1 MVVGALATPQLQT
14 LRNLVPPLV
23 ATRYKGQA
31 GKVGVLGGCSD
42 YTGAP
47 FYAAISALKLRH
59 ISPLPKG
66 LEEIFSRF
74 KKIYV
79 VEMND
84 GGVHGYGQLA
94 GVLRARFADPRIRG
108 INKTDALRWKVWE
121 IIDRV
126 NECRNAD
133 AAVTYA

>member
-47 FYAAISALKLRH
+47 FYAAISALKLGADLSHVFCEERAAAP
-59 ISPLPKG
+59 IKSYSPEL
-66 LEEIFSRF
+66 I
-74 KKIYV
+74 
-79 VEMND
+79 
-84 GGVHGYGQLA
+84 VH
-94 GVLRARFADPRIRG
+94 GVLREGEAPAQARG
-108 INKTDALRWKVWE
+108 
-121 IIDRV
+121 
-126 NECRNAD
+126 CRP
-133 AAVTYA
+133 TR